1 MAYGGRRLTDRNH
14 RLKYGPMFG
23 IIKKTWGF
31 IPKAFRE
38 SVRILAFV
46 IWAVQGSKH
55 VIFAVKVGQGAGVQ
69 STAERN
75 GAATQRD
82 MLWQQVQGQNNI
94 KGEKQHGKRE
104 AGLCGEE
111 GAFCG

>member
-1 MAYGGRRLTDRNH
+1 MACDGQRKIGIRGRRLPDRNH

-38 SVRILAFV
+38 SGRILAFV

-55 VIFAVKVGQGAGVQ
+55 VIFAVKAGKGASVTKYGGNEW
-69 STAERN
+69 SGNTTGYAMAAGTGAE
-75 GAATQRD
+75 QY
-82 MLWQQVQGQNNI
+82 
-94 KGEKQHGKRE
+94 
-104 AGLCGEE
+104 
-111 GAFCG
+111 